1 MPRRGLAVTQA
12 TITRVLRAYRSEG
25 LLVRVLIHPD
35 GSAAF
40 EPVEEG
46 NKPVEDG
53 SKTTDK
59 EIVL

>member
-1 MPRRGLAVTQA
+1 
-12 TITRVLRAYRSEG
+12 
-25 LLVRVLIHPD
+25 VLIHPD

-46 NKPVEDG
+46 NKPVAGG
-53 SKTTDK
+53 SKATDG